1 MTSRSVLI
9 YVRNKRQAVGE
20 FFRVLPGGGRIS
32 LAEPLNR
39 DRLGFNEINK
49 DEYYGYDADVAARHV
64 QLKQFVSPR
73 FHTHSAVSH
82 WRLGALWGS
91 S

>member
-1 MTSRSVLI
+1 MDRHGRRAREAASRFHEKADFV
-9 YVRNKRQAVGE
+9 K
-20 FFRVLPGGGRIS
+20 
-32 LAEPLNR
+32 
-39 DRLGFNEINK
+39 
-49 DEYYGYDADVAARHV
+49 ADVAARHV